1 VVLTSA
7 NLAYYLIDCG
17 LVTPESVLEGD
28 FLVADLTRRNRSF
41 KVIRRKHPGYFVKQ
55 VRKWDAMSIATLN
68 REAQCYRLA
77 NQDADFAPLAALM
90 PKFYRFDAHRSI
102 LVTELL
108 DGAENLSE
116 YHLRQRVFP
125 KEIGKQLGEAFGRY
139 HKRVKAKPYDGSLST
154 VFPRATPWI
163 LSVHQSQLQLFNALS
178 AANHQLLALIEKYP
192 DFSKLLDAV
201 RAEWQPTALIHGD
214 IKWDNCLVDGKA
226 ESNGNAALKI
236 VDWEL
241 ADWGDPCWD
250 IAAVF
255 NQYLVYWIQ
264 SLPFHSGGD
273 PATLVERA
281 GYPLEKMQPAMQAF
295 WKAYA
300 RAMEMPRKE
309 EGDLLRRSARYCG
322 ARMIQTAYEYLQ
334 YSSEVNALTLY
345 LLQASLNILTQ
356 PDEATEELLGIAT
369 PWNQN

>member
-1 VVLTSA
+1 MVLTSA

-17 LVTPESVLEGD
+17 LVTTESVLEGD
-28 FLVADLTRRNRSF
+28 FLAAEVTRRNHSF
-41 KVIRRKHPGYFVKQ
+41 KVIRRRHPGYFVKQ

-68 REAQCYRLA
+68 REAHCYRLA
-77 NQDADFAPLAALM
+77 NQDADFGALAALM
-90 PKFYRFDAHRSI
+90 PRLYRFDSNRSI

-108 DGAENLSE
+108 GGAENLSE
-116 YHLRQRVFP
+116 YHQRLGIFP
-125 KEIGKQLGEAFGRY
+125 KEVGKQLGLAFGRY
-139 HKRVKAKPYDGSLST
+139 HKQVRAKPYDSSLSS

-163 LSVHQSQLQLFNALS
+163 LSVHQNQLHLFNALS

-201 RAEWQPTALIHGD
+201 RSEWQPTALIHGD
-214 IKWDNCLVDGKA
+214 IKWDNCLFSATAG
-226 ESNGNAALKI
+226 SNGNAALKI
-236 VDWEL
+236 IDWEL

-264 SLPFHSGGD
+264 SLPFQSGGD

-281 GYPLEKMQPAMQAF
+281 GYPLEKMQPAMQVF
-295 WKAYA
+295 WSSYA
-300 RAMEMPRKE
+300 RAMEMSRNE
-309 EGDLLRRSARYCG
+309 EVGLLRRSARYCG

-334 YSSEVNALTLY
+334 YSPQVNALTLY

-356 PDEATEELLGIAT
+356 PDEAILELLGIST

>member
-1 VVLTSA
+1 VVLSPA
-7 NLAYYLIDCG
+7 NLVYYLIDCG
-17 LVTPESVLEGD
+17 LVTPDSVLEGD
-28 FLVADLTRRNRSF
+28 FQAAEVTRRNRSF

-77 NQDADFAPLAALM
+77 NQDTDFAPLAALM
-90 PKFYRFDAHRSI
+90 PKYYRFDANRSI

-139 HKRVKAKPYDGSLST
+139 HKRVKAKPYDGTLSS

-163 LSVHQSQLQLFNALS
+163 LSVHQNQLQLFNTQS
-178 AANHQLLALIEKYP
+178 AGNHQLLAVIERYP

-201 RAEWQPTALIHGD
+201 RSEWQPTALVHGD

-226 ESNGNAALKI
+226 ETNGSATLKI
-236 VDWEL
+236 IDWEL

-250 IAAVF
+250 IAAIF
-255 NQYLVYWIQ
+255 TQYLVYWIQ
-264 SLPFHSGGD
+264 SMPFHLGGD
-273 PATLVERA
+273 TASLVDRA
-281 GYPLEKMQPAMQAF
+281 GYPLETMQPAMQLF
-295 WKAYA
+295 WGAYA
-300 RAMEMPRKE
+300 RAMEMSRKDE
-309 EGDLLRRSARYCG
+309 RALLRRSMRYCG

-334 YSSEVNALTLY
+334 YSPQVNALTLY

-356 PDEATEELLGIAT
+356 PDEAIEELLGIST
-369 PWNQN
+369 QWNQN